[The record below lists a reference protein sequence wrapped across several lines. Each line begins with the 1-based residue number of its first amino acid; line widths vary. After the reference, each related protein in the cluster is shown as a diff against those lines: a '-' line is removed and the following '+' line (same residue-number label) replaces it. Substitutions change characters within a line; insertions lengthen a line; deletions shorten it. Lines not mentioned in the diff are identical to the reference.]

1 MHECEAECEETK
13 NKDYYFDRWEID
25 GVKYRRC
32 PLQYVTQNMDFE
44 LMAYRM
50 FKNGF
55 LLENK
60 GWSEHSYKYISLMFF
75 IDNIVNRLKK
85 EESNG

>member
-1 MHECEAECEETK
+1 
-13 NKDYYFDRWEID
+13 
-25 GVKYRRC
+25 
-32 PLQYVTQNMDFE
+32 MDFE